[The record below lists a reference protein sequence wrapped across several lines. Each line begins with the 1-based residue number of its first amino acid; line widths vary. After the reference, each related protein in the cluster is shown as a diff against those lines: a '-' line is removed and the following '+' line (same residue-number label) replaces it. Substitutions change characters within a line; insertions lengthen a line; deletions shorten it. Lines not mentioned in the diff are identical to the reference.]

1 MRRTLLGVL
10 LALSFAGC
18 LVSPALYFLGLLSQG
33 GFKLILLGA
42 SVAWFV
48 FATLWAGARRP

>member
-1 MRRTLLGVL
+1 MRKPWLGVL

-18 LVSPALYFLGLLSQG
+18 LVSPALYFLGRLSQG

-48 FATLWAGARRP
+48 FAILWAGGRRP